1 MRVLVTGAGGFVGRH
16 VLNELKAHGHQP
28 VAGILK
34 SESLSDTETIALDIC
49 DADQVRKAVQSQN
62 WDGVIHLAAISHV
75 GTAEKS
81 PGKLVDVN
89 VTGTGNLLH
98 ALSLAEKKPRF
109 IFVSSSQVFATP
121 SMSSALD
128 EMSLTRPET
137 PYGWSKLA
145 AEDLC
150 QLYRSMGLD
159 TVIVRPFNHIGP
171 GQLPSFVVS
180 GLASRI
186 KSTPNGGVLKVGN
199 LETYRDFTDVRDIVR
214 AYRMILEAKSPSSLY
229 VLGSGTCLKIQDLL
243 HSLLKVSGKDL
254 KIEVDSALL
263 RKVDPAHFMA
273 NARLAS
279 QELNWQ
285 PKLGIQSTLQEI
297 YKDA

>member
-1 MRVLVTGAGGFVGRH
+1 MVTGAGGFVGRH

-34 SESLSDTETIALDIC
+34 SESLNGTETLTLDIC
-49 DADQVRKAVQSQN
+49 DADQVRNVVQSQN

-121 SMSSALD
+121 SISSALD
-128 EMSLTRPET
+128 EMSPTLPET

-186 KSTPNGGVLKVGN
+186 KTTPSGGVLKVGN

-214 AYRMILEAKSPSSLY
+214 AYRLILEAKSPSPVY
-229 VLGSGTCLKIQDLL
+229 VLGSGSCLKIQDLL
-243 HSLLKVSGKDL
+243 NSLLKISGKDL
-254 KIEVDSALL
+254 SIEVDSALL
-263 RKVDPAHFMA
+263 RKVDPARFMA
-273 NARLAS
+273 NAGLAAR
-279 QELNWQ
+279 ELSWRPALNI
-285 PKLGIQSTLQEI
+285 LSTLQEI
-297 YKDA
+297 YSDA

>member
-16 VLNELKAHGHQP
+16 VLNELKAQGHEP
-28 VAGILK
+28 VAGTLK
-34 SESLSDTETIALDIC
+34 SESLSDTETLALDIC
-49 DADQVRKAVQSQN
+49 DPDQVKMAFRSHT

-75 GTAEKS
+75 GAAEKS

-109 IFVSSSQVFATP
+109 IFVSSSQVFSTP
-121 SMSSALD
+121 TLSTALD
-128 EMSLTRPET
+128 ELSPTLPET

-145 AEDLC
+145 AENLC

-186 KSTPNGGVLKVGN
+186 KATPNGGVLKVGN
-199 LETYRDFTDVRDIVR
+199 LETFRDFTDVRDVAR
-214 AYRMILEAKSPSSLY
+214 AYCLILEAKNPSPLY
-229 VLGSGTCLKIQDLL
+229 VLGSGKCLMIKDILNAFL
-243 HSLLKVSGKDL
+243 ELSGKTL
-254 KIEVDSALL
+254 QIETDASLL
-263 RKVDPAHFMA
+263 RKVDPPRFMA
-273 NARLAS
+273 KASRAEIDLKWLPQRNLNDTLEEIYRLA
-279 QELNWQ
+279 
-285 PKLGIQSTLQEI
+285 
-297 YKDA
+297 